1 MRILAGVGS
10 DLSENRKTS
19 KEYGFLGTINQPR
32 VSLHLSPSLTEM
44 DDGEQV
50 NIPVL
55 DFFVKFLN
63 RFWIGGVPKGTGNE
77 NLMDCNEE
85 KFENRPESAESE
97 SQ

>member
-1 MRILAGVGS
+1 MRILVGVGS

-32 VSLHLSPSLTEM
+32 VSLHLSRILTEY

-55 DFFVKFLN
+55 NFFVMFLD
-63 RFWIGGVPKGTGNE
+63 RFGISGVPKGIGSKNF
-77 NLMDCNEE
+77 MDCNEE
-85 KFENRPESAESE
+85 KFKNYSFIR
-97 SQ
+97 